1 MENLPLADGIEGPR
15 LDFVKLPSVI
25 AGNLG
30 VEWGHISLGRIQ
42 VVDFTMNVDMDLLV
56 LIEKKRIDPE

>member
-1 MENLPLADGIEGPR
+1 VQGAR

-30 VEWGHISLGRIQ
+30 VEWGHISLGRGIQ
-42 VVDFTMNVDMDLLV
+42 VVDFTMDVDMDLLV
-56 LIEKKRIDPE
+56 LIEKKQMDSE